1 MAANRRARV
10 AAVRPTDAPEWPQFR
25 RFGDD
30 AEKTTKSPSHF
41 DVVFRD
47 SRFFLK
53 LGFLSRLV
61 FSFGYFGRSARMG
74 FRSFALLLLVSGLA
88 RVTAE
93 VRSSSHYSLVLRTFA
108 AHTTCAHT
116 HGVKTEPFSKASRM
130 CVGIR

>member
-30 AEKTTKSPSHF
+30 AEKSTKSPSHF

-61 FSFGYFGRSARMG
+61 FSFRLFRAERREDGVPIDRSAATRIW
-74 FRSFALLLLVSGLA
+74 SGPG
-88 RVTAE
+88 
-93 VRSSSHYSLVLRTFA
+93 
-108 AHTTCAHT
+108 
-116 HGVKTEPFSKASRM
+116 HGGGSIQLPL
-130 CVGIR
+130 